1 MSTSVEQIRTGTELN
16 DPLQTKPQAPDR
28 LFFATG
34 ILLDADDFRAEQLY
48 HRSRL
53 SRALLYLHGSG
64 TVAGLKVEWVKPVAP
79 GADPKFPQGLEETIE
94 VHPGIAIDRL
104 GRVIEAPATACIR
117 LGRWYDQ
124 QDPDELFKALHAT
137 TSGGPKDVITV
148 DVFIRF
154 HVCERGKTPAFATGP
169 FDALDAVRPSRLREF
184 YKLELVAREEDPAP
198 LPTDRWPDLSGVTD
212 VAERRARIHEA
223 IFNGWRE
230 GKEGDGQGWN
240 EDGPAPLTE
249 DALTP
254 QQDPTSLF
262 LARLQIP
269 VNPPASGQRPRRKDD
284 VDVAVNNLSRRF
296 VYTGAA
302 LAKLLES

>member
-1 MSTSVEQIRTGTELN
+1 MSVEQIRTATDLT
-16 DPLQTKPQAPDR
+16 DPLETKPQAPDR
-28 LFFATG
+28 LFYATG
-34 ILLDADDFRAEQLY
+34 IMLDADDFKVEQLY

-64 TVAGLKVEWVKPVAP
+64 TVAGLFVEWVKPIAP
-79 GADPKFPQGLEETIE
+79 GVDPRFKQGLEETIE

-104 GRVIEAPATACIR
+104 GRIIEVPAKACIR

-124 QDPDELFKALHAT
+124 QEPDELFKALHAT
-137 TSGGPKDVITV
+137 TQGGPNNVVTV

-154 HVCERGKTPAFATGP
+154 HVCERGKTPCFATGP
-169 FDALDAVRPSRLREF
+169 FDALDAVQPSRLREF
-184 YKLELVAREEDPAP
+184 YKLELIAREEDPAP
-198 LPTDRWPDLSGVTD
+198 LPADRWPDLSGV
-212 VAERRARIHEA
+212 AAAAARRTKIHEA

-230 GKEGDGQGWN
+230 GKEGDGKGWN

-262 LARLQIP
+262 LARLEIP
-269 VNPPASGQRPRRKDD
+269 VDPPESGQRPRRKDD
-284 VDVAVNNLSRRF
+284 EVVVNNSSRRF

-302 LAKLLES
+302 LAKLFGS